1 MNKKVILVERQ
12 EVRAKIRFGFIHAQL
27 FSNMVAVH
35 VNRVL
40 GAVHQFDYFFCGA
53 TFFDM
58 VGHLDFRWCKA
69 ELAKITQKR

>member
-12 EVRAKIRFGFIHAQL
+12 EVRAKIHFGFIHAQL
-27 FSNMVAVH
+27 FSDMVAVH
-35 VNRVL
+35 VDRVL
-40 GAVHQFDYFFCGA
+40 GTVHQLDDFFCGT

-58 VGHLDFRWCKA
+58 VGHLDFCWRKA